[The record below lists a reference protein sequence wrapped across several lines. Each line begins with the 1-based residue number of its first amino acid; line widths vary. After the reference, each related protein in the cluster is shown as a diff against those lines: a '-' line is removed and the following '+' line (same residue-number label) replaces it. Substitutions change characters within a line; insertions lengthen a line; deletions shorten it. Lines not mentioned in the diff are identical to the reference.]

1 MTANLPFGQPDL
13 MAAYRVGDSDE
24 RPWGSYVV
32 LAVGVK
38 NGEEYCE
45 KRITVNPQRI
55 LSLQSHEHR
64 RETWI
69 VEQGALTV
77 IVDGTQKE
85 LQAGDS
91 ISVPEGAIH
100 CMANMGDE
108 PCIVRERQE
117 GICREED
124 IRRYIDAYGRNT
136 ELPGSHTASKSI
148 TLYEL
153 IVSDINRLAA

>member
-1 MTANLPFGQPDL
+1 MTGTLPFGQPDL
-13 MAAYRVGDSDE
+13 MAPYRVGDSDE

-32 LAVGVK
+32 LAVGVR

-45 KRITVNPQRI
+45 KRITVDPNRI

-69 VEQGALTV
+69 VEQGAMTA
-77 IVDGTQKE
+77 IIDGRQKE

-91 ISVPEGAIH
+91 ISIPEGAIH
-100 CMANMGDE
+100 CMANLSDE
-108 PCIVRERQE
+108 PCVIRERQE

-124 IRRYIDAYGRNT
+124 IHRYIDAYGRGT
-136 ELPGSHTASKSI
+136 ELPASHTASKSI

-153 IVSDINRLAA
+153 ILSDINRLAA